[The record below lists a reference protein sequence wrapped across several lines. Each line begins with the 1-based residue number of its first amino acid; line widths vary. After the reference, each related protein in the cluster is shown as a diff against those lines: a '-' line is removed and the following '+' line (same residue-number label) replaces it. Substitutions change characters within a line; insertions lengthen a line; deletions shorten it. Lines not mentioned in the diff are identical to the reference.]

1 MKQMG
6 GIRINSKSDKGT
18 DISTSLVATS
28 IDHMINRGKTLSAS
42 FIHIEPRNKYI
53 IVRYRVGN
61 ELVLGSKLPNDAYEQ
76 ILLMVKQ
83 KSNLDTKT
91 IGKVQDGK
99 MLSNDG
105 SAILVNISPVIDGEK
120 IIFDIRSQ
128 INSTMTLKE
137 LGYWGDNLYIL
148 NKNSQAERGLIIISS
163 QDKYGSTTAL
173 QTIASGLDFQGLTIA
188 SLGSDIENL
197 LPKSMK
203 IQVIDNTL
211 PDNYAD
217 EVRLKM
223 LVRRNPEVILIS
235 NPKNSKIL
243 TTSLSQS
250 NSRLIII
257 GMLGDSATDI
267 LMRLIRVTDYHEL
280 KNLKA
285 ITGQKLCKK
294 LCTNCRE
301 TFAPSKTELKYINQ
315 YFGYLDMNRLNIL
328 ERSALNEGIGSDIN
342 DLSTTVSSIKRF
354 FRASKTGCSKCQL
367 TGYIGNINLVEV
379 IESDRDNLG
388 KIMNIDNLSLSK
400 IKDFLY
406 SNKFISL
413 ELDGLVKCL
422 RGILDFNDLREII
435 SNRTSIM

>member
-1 MKQMG
+1 MG
-6 GIRINSKSDKGT
+6 GIRINSKSNKGT
-18 DISTSLVATS
+18 DISTSLVSTS

-137 LGYWGDNLYIL
+137 LGYWGDNLYLL

-294 LCTNCRE
+294 LCINCRE

-422 RGILDFNDLREII
+422 RGILDFNDLKEII

>member
-42 FIHIEPRNKYI
+42 FIHIEPRNEYI

-137 LGYWGDNLYIL
+137 LGYWGDNLYLL

-188 SLGSDIENL
+188 SLGTDIENL

-294 LCTNCRE
+294 LCINCRE

-422 RGILDFNDLREII
+422 RGILDFNDLKEII
-435 SNRTSIM
+435 SKRTSIM

>member
-6 GIRINSKSDKGT
+6 GIRINSKSNKGT
-18 DISTSLVATS
+18 DISTSLVSTS

-137 LGYWGDNLYIL
+137 LGYWGDNLYLL

-294 LCTNCRE
+294 LCINCRE

-422 RGILDFNDLREII
+422 RGILDFNDLKEII